1 MRGRTIEVRTTQTVN
16 ATFLDIMECLGV
28 NVRVVE
34 HHFGGNTTNVQP
46 CPESSFS
53 FCKNRRLWQAN
64 QTGHWGMSNSVGSGA
79 EDVEGVLEKECNVE
93 GDDTACQEVLSSE
106 ILMKPRAWALGA
118 GLEDARVMANTE
130 NNVELA
136 G

>member
-1 MRGRTIEVRTTQTVN
+1 
-16 ATFLDIMECLGV
+16 
-28 NVRVVE
+28 
-34 HHFGGNTTNVQP
+34 
-46 CPESSFS
+46 
-53 FCKNRRLWQAN
+53 
-64 QTGHWGMSNSVGSGA
+64 VGSGA

-93 GDDTACQEVLSSE
+93 GGDTAHREVLSSE

>member
-1 MRGRTIEVRTTQTVN
+1 
-16 ATFLDIMECLGV
+16 
-28 NVRVVE
+28 
-34 HHFGGNTTNVQP
+34 
-46 CPESSFS
+46 
-53 FCKNRRLWQAN
+53 
-64 QTGHWGMSNSVGSGA
+64 VGSGA
-79 EDVEGVLEKECNVE
+79 EDVEGVLEKECNVA
-93 GDDTACQEVLSSE
+93 GGDTARREELSSE